1 MLEAW
6 VRLLGLGVRGQ
17 LGRMGRLVGVFDFV
31 SSEWQGVCGYG
42 GGTMVVTEERRS
54 EGGCVMTEAVAVVI
68 VGCIYSRAE
77 TRVGALIVVNRA
89 RD

>member
-1 MLEAW
+1 M
-6 VRLLGLGVRGQ
+6 GLGSAGNWGEWDVW
-17 LGRMGRLVGVFDFV
+17 VGVFDFV